1 MFAHRSIGRSSLRST
16 PPLQQPQCTRL
27 QGYTENGLDFIGTWE
42 EGKKRYIQYN
52 GHNNDI
58 EKKRFSSFLLF
69 WTARNCRIFFSKR
82 AFAID
87 FAVAATN
94 TAFYILPCC
103 RFIPRSKEEESG
115 TRATQAQKRSCIP
128 FFPPRSLCCGLEFQ
142 SQRKGLA
149 CLLTSSKKRLK
160 ALLSCWVKNE
170 IRV

>member
-16 PPLQQPQCTRL
+16 PPLQPQCTRL

-128 FFPPRSLCCGLEFQ
+128 FFPPCFKFVLWIRVSV
-142 SQRKGLA
+142 
-149 CLLTSSKKRLK
+149 SKKRPSVFTNK
-160 ALLSCWVKNE
+160 QQEKVKGSAQLLGEK
-170 IRV
+170 

>member
-1 MFAHRSIGRSSLRST
+1 MFSDQKEDVRTPFHRSLLAPLYSSSPVAAMYKTSRIHRKWIGFYR
-16 PPLQQPQCTRL
+16 
-27 QGYTENGLDFIGTWE
+27 NME

-115 TRATQAQKRSCIP
+115 TRAT
-128 FFPPRSLCCGLEFQ
+128 
-142 SQRKGLA
+142 
-149 CLLTSSKKRLK
+149 
-160 ALLSCWVKNE
+160 
-170 IRV
+170 